1 MRCTILSIVYKMVR
15 KKSIVRQRN
24 MTVHTRQ
31 TVKKES
37 DQKTPQYKIFAP
49 GIILTKCPIQASL
62 GVLGRKWTLLILR
75 DMELRKIDRF
85 NQLLKSIPG
94 LSPRVLSMR
103 LRQLEEEGFLDR
115 REASSGARWLLTKKG
130 KDALPILIQFILFGS
145 KWYAD
150 EVFIDKKPRNSS
162 QLFKPNVMKMMGTL
176 SE

>member
-1 MRCTILSIVYKMVR
+1 
-15 KKSIVRQRN
+15 
-24 MTVHTRQ
+24 MTFQTRQ
-31 TVKKES
+31 TDKKES
-37 DQKTPQYKIFAP
+37 GQKTPQYKIFAP
-49 GIILTKCPIQASL
+49 GIILTKCPIRASL

-103 LRQLEEEGFLDR
+103 LRQLEAEGFIESMDR
-115 REASSGARWLLTKKG
+115 KEASSGARWLLTKKG
-130 KDALPILIQFILFGS
+130 KDTLPILIQFILFGS